1 MPTDTLTKRFLNAQ
15 KSITSGW
22 LQVSVGLGLFSGFL
36 LIAQAWF
43 LASAING
50 VIFEKQTLHEV
61 QSWLWML
68 LAVFFVRAFLAWAS
82 EKAAFHASAKIK
94 QQLRDK
100 LHRHLLNAGPIT
112 LGNEG
117 SGERVNTLVDGIEA
131 LENYYARYIPAMSLI
146 VLVPLSILVFVFPI
160 DWISAT
166 VMLVTAPLIPFF
178 MILIGKG
185 TESLNK
191 KQWRKL
197 ARMSAHFL
205 DMIQGLTTLK
215 IFNTSKREADLIARI
230 SDDYRRSTMSVL
242 RVAFLSSLVLE
253 FLATVSIAMVAVL
266 IGFRLYYGEMD
277 FLLGFFVL
285 LLAPEFYLPL
295 RNMGTHYHARMEA
308 IGAAEQMVE
317 ILETPAVSS
326 LEESK
331 SQTQITTDTK
341 PTPPL
346 FGHFVRESQVPA
358 ISFNHVFFS
367 YEEGRQAL
375 DGFSLEIKAGKRIA
389 LIGESGTGKSTV
401 ANLLLGFIQL
411 NDDKNSSVNN
421 TGANKGEIQVDGV
434 NLNSLGI
441 ENWRKY
447 IAWVPQRPYLFHGT
461 IADNIRL
468 GATSSSDTDIKKAA
482 ELANAAEFIESF
494 TDGYKTIIGEKG
506 EGLSGGQIQRIA
518 LARAF
523 LKDAPLLILDEATA
537 NLDKASE
544 ELIQQS
550 IKRLSKGKT
559 VITIAHRL
567 NTIKDADKIV
577 VMDKGRVVEVGTHQQ
592 LISSKNSSQESATN
606 YKKMLAIFEG
616 MENPA

>member
-1 MPTDTLTKRFLNAQ
+1 MSADKNTKNFLNTQ

-22 LQVSVGLGLFSGFL
+22 LHVSIGLGLFSGFL

-43 LASAING
+43 LAKTVNA
-50 VIFEKQTLHEV
+50 VIFEKQTLIDV
-61 QSWLWML
+61 QAWLWSL
-68 LAVFFVRAFLAWAS
+68 LAVFVIRAILAWAS
-82 EKAAFHASAKIK
+82 EQAAFHAAAKIK
-94 QQLRDK
+94 RQLRDK
-100 LHRHLLNAGPIT
+100 LHRHLQAIGPIRS
-112 LGNEG
+112 GDDR

-131 LENYYARYIPAMSLI
+131 LENYYARYLPAMSLV
-146 VLVPLSILVFVFPI
+146 VLIPFSILVFVFPI
-160 DWISAT
+160 DWISGL
-166 VMLVTAPLIPFF
+166 VMLGTAPLIPFF

-215 IFNTSKREADLIARI
+215 IFNTSKHEAEVIARI
-230 SDDYRRSTMSVL
+230 SDDYRKSTMSVL

-308 IGAAEQMVE
+308 IGAAEQMIE
-317 ILETPAVSS
+317 ILESPALSS
-326 LEESK
+326 SKQEK
-331 SQTQITTDTK
+331 SQAPASIIDKQK
-341 PTPPL
+341 HTPPL
-346 FGHFVRESQVPA
+346 LGYFVRENQAPA
-358 ISFNHVFFS
+358 ISFNKVAFS

-375 DGFSLEIKAGKRIA
+375 DNFSLDIKAGERIA
-389 LIGESGTGKSTV
+389 LIGESGAGKSTV
-401 ANLLLGFIQL
+401 ANLLLGFIQI
-411 NDDKNSSVNN
+411 NDDNN
-421 TGANKGEIQVDGV
+421 TGASKGEIQVDGV

-461 IADNIRL
+461 IEENIRL
-468 GATSSSDTDIKKAA
+468 GDENASKEEISDAA
-482 ELANAAEFIESF
+482 KLANALDFIEALPESF
-494 TDGYKTIIGEKG
+494 NTQIGERG
-506 EGLSGGQIQRIA
+506 QGLSGGQIQRIA

-523 LKDAPLLILDEATA
+523 LKNAPVLILDEATA
-537 NLDKASE
+537 NLDKESE
-544 ELIQQS
+544 VLIQKS
-550 IKRLSKGKT
+550 IKVLSRNKT

-577 VMDKGRVVEVGTHQQ
+577 VMEKGAVAEIGTHQQ
-592 LISSKNSSQESATN
+592 LLSNESLFSR
-606 YKKMLAIFEG
+606 YKKMLLTFEG
-616 MENPA
+616 VDV